1 MRKRGRKGGRLEPDF
16 SGPYTIDDI
25 SGKCV
30 RLKNAE
36 GNTLKSLYSIDHIK
50 PYRTSHPVQV
60 STPTEPVESSPSSEM
75 QPCSP
80 QHHHEALQNNRPSV
94 IQFAPKI
101 AQVKSVQAPEELVPV
116 TPQKPST
123 QEKVKWL
130 WAAKDTG
137 RVETVVGPYK
147 LYDSSFRTLEDSG
160 WLSDEVIDAYL
171 HCLIRKQKEPVYQLS
186 CVVATSLFSG
196 KFKCVSKMLFPAEDI
211 WLCPLNFSAHWILVV
226 VKISSRSVLL
236 LDPLGNE
243 GCYERKIMR
252 NWRNFLKMKGKE
264 ESRVDWKME
273 TLPHSKQMDSSSC
286 RVLVLKFAEHY
297 LMSGEVTRVLS
308 NPEAIG
314 LQRTEIACELL
325 EHQSNADDYC
335 VVCSML
341 EADPESS
348 MIEMVQC
355 EFCLRWAH
363 FGCAQYESSLV
374 KYLCNKC
381 A

>member
-1 MRKRGRKGGRLEPDF
+1 MYGREAVFPSEVPAQVPISNIILPDDKRYSDYVQSESEAQHAVKETAQENIAKSQDKQKVAYAKQVLKKYKNVVYNVGDQILLLNMRKRGRKGGRLEPDF

-30 RLKNAE
+30 GPKNAE

-80 QHHHEALQNNRPSV
+80 QHHPEALQNNRPSV

-137 RVETVVGPYK
+137 RVEAVVGPYK

-160 WLSDEVIDAYL
+160 WLSDEVIDGYL

-196 KFKCVSKMLFPAEDI
+196 KFKCVTKMLFPAEDI
-211 WLCPLNFSAHWILVV
+211 WLCPLNFGAHWILVV
-226 VKISSRSVLL
+226 VK
-236 LDPLGNE
+236 PN
-243 GCYERKIMR
+243 
-252 NWRNFLKMKGKE
+252 
-264 ESRVDWKME
+264 
-273 TLPHSKQMDSSSC
+273 
-286 RVLVLKFAEHY
+286 
-297 LMSGEVTRVLS
+297 
-308 NPEAIG
+308 IG
-314 LQRTEIACELL
+314 LTT
-325 EHQSNADDYC
+325 
-335 VVCSML
+335 
-341 EADPESS
+341 
-348 MIEMVQC
+348 
-355 EFCLRWAH
+355 
-363 FGCAQYESSLV
+363 
-374 KYLCNKC
+374 
-381 A
+381 